1 MDPRESILR
10 RKLEILEQHQNM
22 KEQELQQIM
31 RQIFKEKLKELENN
45 GAIQQLNEL
54 ENIVKFQ
61 LKNIQSNKRNY
72 LTLVNLVFLPLGFIA
87 GFFGMNFRS
96 MGTPSLSKGI
106 LTIPHGEKFVFGLSL
121 LSSISIIM
129 YYYALVV

>member
-1 MDPRESILR
+1 MNPQESILR
-10 RKLEILEQHQNM
+10 KKFEILEQHQNM

-31 RQIFKEKLKELENN
+31 RQIFKEKMKNLDNYSI
-45 GAIQQLNEL
+45 IQQLDEL
-54 ENIVKFQ
+54 ESIIKFQ
-61 LKNIQSNKRNY
+61 LKNIQSNKHNY
-72 LTLVNLVFLPLGFIA
+72 LILVNLVFLPLGFIT

-129 YYYALVV
+129 YYYVLVA

>member
-1 MDPRESILR
+1 MTPQESILQ
-10 RKLEILEQHQNM
+10 RKLEILEQHHTMN
-22 KEQELQQIM
+22 EQELQQIM
-31 RQIFKEKLKELENN
+31 RQIFKEKLNN
-45 GAIQQLNEL
+45 LDNHSIIQQLDEL
-54 ENIVKFQ
+54 ESIVKFQ

-129 YYYALVV
+129 YYYLLVV